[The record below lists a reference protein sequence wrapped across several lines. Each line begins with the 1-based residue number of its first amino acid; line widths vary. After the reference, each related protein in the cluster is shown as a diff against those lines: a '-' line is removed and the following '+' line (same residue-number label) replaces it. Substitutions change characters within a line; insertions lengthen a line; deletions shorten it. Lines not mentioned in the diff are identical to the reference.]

1 MSVEMLSHFYETS
14 EYKKATPVELLVFG
28 YLAYRHTDNQGCF
41 PSLETIAQALGRTP
55 QQISKA
61 KKRLEMQGLVK
72 VSKRGKGLYYE
83 FPLYRRL
90 QDKKERNPGV
100 DNMTTAGC
108 QCDNHKVDNMTTAGC
123 QCDNHKVDNVTSR
136 GCQCDNRYISD
147 NNNEKKNESECDNA
161 RTHTREDVLI
171 DLEDKD
177 LLIEMFAI
185 AEKQMGIPRW
195 YMHYWLTEM
204 TKAEWQ
210 TEDGDSVNKTNWQ
223 AVLNSWYSGESEK
236 HLAEIKAEVEG
247 GDKKRRES
255 EAQKPR
261 VLTTQDRESCDQRDG
276 RPSCVPADDEA
287 KGMARQI
294 GVPETYLPKFFATMK
309 SKGWGYVNRGGV
321 QVNLNRSNFKSIL
334 GAFYGR
340 ENERSAKDTSLHT
353 GHYEL
358 RLGKKKEESI

>member
-108 QCDNHKVDNMTTAGC
+108 QCDNHKVDN
-123 QCDNHKVDNVTSR
+123 VTSR

-195 YMHYWLTEM
+195 YMRYWLTEM

-309 SKGWGYVNRGGV
+309 SKGWGYVNPSGV
-321 QVNLNRSNFKSIL
+321 QVNLSRTNFKSVL
-334 GAFYGR
+334 GSFYR
-340 ENERSAKDTSLHT
+340 HEKEHKAKDTALHT